1 MLSADTEAES
11 HILEKIKLNSAHKR
25 LVIGFISAIIISLL
39 HLFCDTFDNGISE
52 NYPVKIILI
61 FAVFYNLLF
70 IKLLQK
76 KSKKL
81 LMISTIIVTELS
93 NAVIL
98 CLGFIFYPNYLILYS
113 QISALV
119 YVFYQSFMFV
129 SIKMLFFLAI
139 KQTAIWA
146 FCLYQYIG
154 SSFIERIPMVL
165 SIAGLLMFYFL
176 TTFCEHLKD
185 LNLSKSKNKA
195 KTMHRNIL
203 GVVEAISD
211 SILVINKNKN
221 LIFCNT
227 AGKNMIKGVSAEM
240 FFSTA
245 IYYRRYVNNKAFT
258 GNVFNDIIELF
269 TYKIDTEQVLGIV
282 VLNEKL
288 VEWKVKFIMWDNHPS
303 VILCGHDVSYL
314 VKMEKESNENQYK
327 SALLRTVSHE
337 LRTPVCAIISIS
349 EAISSSQQL
358 SLENMDRL
366 DIINSSSNFQLCL
379 INDLLDY
386 AQILS
391 CCLKVSKSYFNMHHL
406 LLECLKIIK
415 LQLRQRN
422 VKLELVVKSIP
433 ELIFSD
439 PYRLKQVLLNLLSNA
454 RKFTIKGKITLE
466 ASCENDTITVI
477 CEDTG
482 IGIPEEKHKC
492 IFTPFSK
499 LEYSNSI
506 NPQGVGLGL
515 VISNMLI
522 KELGGTGIQISSEVD
537 KGSKFSFS
545 IPTNPTIGNNNL
557 DVAEEDAQIVVP
569 SIYTKTILHKF
580 EILIVDDNYINIL
593 ALIKMIESEGILYD
607 FAMNGLE
614 ALEKIKCCRFSC
626 IIMDCEMPI
635 MDGWETCEKIMKMYE
650 ENEIKLCPKIIGHTA
665 HNSDEALSRCWD
677 CGMIDVIV
685 KPCTKNILLGKL
697 RCLWG
702 VSVDDK
708 NYEIR

>member
-1 MLSADTEAES
+1 ML
-11 HILEKIKLNSAHKR
+11 
-25 LVIGFISAIIISLL
+25 LL
-39 HLFCDTFDNGISE
+39 
-52 NYPVKIILI
+52 
-61 FAVFYNLLF
+61 
-70 IKLLQK
+70 
-76 KSKKL
+76 
-81 LMISTIIVTELS
+81 
-93 NAVIL
+93 
-98 CLGFIFYPNYLILYS
+98 
-113 QISALV
+113 
-119 YVFYQSFMFV
+119 
-129 SIKMLFFLAI
+129 LAI

-146 FCLYQYIG
+146 FSLYYYIG
-154 SSFIERIPMVL
+154 SSFIESIPMVL

-185 LNLSKSKNKA
+185 LSLTKSKNKA
-195 KTMHRNIL
+195 QSMHRNIL

-211 SILVINKNKN
+211 SILVISKNKN
-221 LIFCNT
+221 LIFANT
-227 AGKNMIKGVSAEM
+227 EGKNMIKGVSAES
-240 FFSTA
+240 FFSTV
-245 IYYRRYVNNKAFT
+245 IYYRRYVNNKDFT

-269 TYKIDTEQVLGIV
+269 SCKIDTEQILGIV
-282 VLNEKL
+282 TINDKL
-288 VEWKVKFIMWDNHPS
+288 VEWKVKLIIWDNRPS

-366 DIINSSSNFQLCL
+366 DIINTSSNFQLCL

-391 CCLKVSKSYFNMHHL
+391 RCLKISKSYFNIHHL

-415 LQLRQRN
+415 LQLRERDVQ
-422 VKLELVVKSIP
+422 LELVAKNIP

-454 RKFTIKGKITLE
+454 KKFTIKGKITLE
-466 ASCENDTITVI
+466 AFGDNDTITVI
-477 CEDTG
+477 CQDTG
-482 IGIPEEKHKC
+482 IGIPKEKHKN

-499 LEYSNSI
+499 LEYPNTI

-522 KELGGTGIQISSEVD
+522 QELGGVGIIFTSEVD
-537 KGSKFSFS
+537 KGSKFSFN
-545 IPTNPTIGNNNL
+545 IPINTITGNNNL
-557 DVAEEDAQIVVP
+557 DIAEENIQIIVP

-580 EILIVDDNYINIL
+580 EILIVDDNYFNIL
-593 ALIKMIESEGILYD
+593 ALIKMIETEGILYE

-635 MDGWETCEKIMKMYE
+635 MNGWETCKKIREMYE
-650 ENEIKLCPKIIGHTA
+650 ENEIKLYPKIIGCTA
-665 HNSDEALSRCWD
+665 HSADEALKKCWD

-685 KPCTKNILLGKL
+685 KPCTKDTLLGKL